1 MRPAVPQG
9 RRIIPHVI
17 LSNAKDPPIELARK
31 RNKPSFRP
39 SSRHMTTLRAARPPS
54 LDALYGAV
62 YGVREATQAGQTAPN
77 PLARGA
83 MR

>member
-54 LDALYGAV
+54 LGAL
-62 YGVREATQAGQTAPN
+62 YGVREATRAGQTAPN